1 MARYSD
7 SLLTEGETVVYRS
20 RQHWLSLIIRGR
32 SGLGLLIAALVLIFL
47 VVFLRNIF
55 PDNTIQQTLT
65 SGVGLVLLVI
75 ALLILAYRWWQWSN
89 QDYVIT
95 NRRLLKV
102 TGIFNKHSADS
113 SLEKIN
119 DAILDQPVLGRML
132 NYGDL
137 TILTAAEEAVD
148 KYHMLKDPK
157 TFKKTMLTQKHRAET
172 EFMYVGAMPP
182 TPPLR
187 ADSTTQ
193 PMQSTQPAQPMV
205 QQAPPQPMA
214 QQAPPQPMVQ
224 QAPPLM
230 APAPVAAPDAVAP
243 PPAPAPVMP
252 LPSDPAPAAAEAA
265 AEVSAGTTAA
275 TTAAPDKSLEVTQT
289 LARLAD
295 LRDSGAITVQEY
307 EAKKQELLGRL

>member
-1 MARYSD
+1 
-7 SLLTEGETVVYRS
+7 
-20 RQHWLSLIIRGR
+20 
-32 SGLGLLIAALVLIFL
+32 
-47 VVFLRNIF
+47 
-55 PDNTIQQTLT
+55 
-65 SGVGLVLLVI
+65 VLLLI
-75 ALLILAYRWWQWSN
+75 ALLILALRWWQWSN
-89 QDYVIT
+89 QDYVVT

-157 TFKKTMLTQKHRAET
+157 QFKKIMLTQKHRAET

-187 ADSTTQ
+187 ADATTQ
-193 PMQSTQPAQPMV
+193 QMQPAQPAQPMPPPPAMAQPPQQQPMV
-205 QQAPPQPMA
+205 QQAPP
-214 QQAPPQPMVQ
+214 
-224 QAPPLM
+224 PL
-230 APAPVAAPDAVAP
+230 APAPVPAAAPDAVAP
-243 PPAPAPVMP
+243 PAPPAPVVP

-265 AEVSAGTTAA
+265 AEVAAGTTGAS
-275 TTAAPDKSLEVTQT
+275 DKSLDVTQT

-295 LRDSGAITVQEY
+295 LRDSGAITVEEY

>member
-193 PMQSTQPAQPMV
+193 PMQSTQPAAMV

-214 QQAPPQPMVQ
+214 Q

-295 LRDSGAITVQEY
+295 LRDSGAITVAEY

>member
-1 MARYSD
+1 MARYAD

-20 RQHWLSLIIRGR
+20 RQHWLALIIRGR
-32 SGLGLLIAALVLIFL
+32 AGVAMIVLGIVLIVLPLFIPNVLPDGSGLRTIVSGAGLVILVIGLLMFVLRL
-47 VVFLRNIF
+47 
-55 PDNTIQQTLT
+55 
-65 SGVGLVLLVI
+65 
-75 ALLILAYRWWQWSN
+75 WQWSN
-89 QDYVIT
+89 QDYAIT

-148 KYHMLKDPK
+148 LYHMLRDPK
-157 TFKKTMLTQKHRAET
+157 TFKKTMLTQKHALET

-187 ADSTTQ
+187 AE
-193 PMQSTQPAQPMV
+193 
-205 QQAPPQPMA
+205 APPMA
-214 QQAPPQPMVQ
+214 QSPAPSMT
-224 QAPPLM
+224 PPPAM
-230 APAPVAAPDAVAP
+230 APAATMA
-243 PPAPAPVMP
+243 PPAPAPAAVAP
-252 LPSDPAPAAAEAA
+252 DPIP
-265 AEVSAGTTAA
+265 VAA
-275 TTAAPDKSLEVTQT
+275 TDAPRGNATTDASLEVTQT

-295 LRDSGAITVQEY
+295 LRDSGAVTPEEY